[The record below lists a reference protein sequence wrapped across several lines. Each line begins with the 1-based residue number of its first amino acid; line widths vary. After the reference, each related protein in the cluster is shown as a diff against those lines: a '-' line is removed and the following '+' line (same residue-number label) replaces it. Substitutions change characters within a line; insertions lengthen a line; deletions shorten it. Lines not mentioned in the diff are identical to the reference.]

1 MKTLFIC
8 EYVRTIVDLTE
19 KFLPNE
25 KFLKKYEELTI
36 NRRAGY
42 SIAITNL
49 RIFISNKN
57 EVWDIYSDKVD
68 YLGRLFTPM
77 FSWWWQLIFIP
88 MSLMMLDGSK
98 WIAAIFMLLSIAR
111 QQIRIETL
119 TIGVKSKNWNITK
132 DNETLDHISEDIR
145 LNSVVGVIRKDGKQ
159 ILEAEDIGKA
169 PTLNIELIG
178 ENESR
183 PLTTAWSFAAM
194 SFLSYYASSFGA
206 GTGFWTFFL
215 GIISIGF
222 FIIHRDRKKT
232 NEFRGVEPKPGLI
245 LQVYQY
251 ILNYFKIPV
260 IITRWSFILYQ
271 RKIYVRDLGYQLC
284 CGFLLIGLFITY
296 ANENMIPLLIAII
309 IGIPIYLIGRTLS
322 GIPRSNKRMALRSFS
337 ALFIGLLVVM
347 PCLMLVPMYDTATI
361 KLPKSF
367 VQGDSGNGWKNVMN
381 EYDEYGLGL
390 ASTTFSLYIDD
401 AEDDEGNSDGYP
413 GILMVIAV
421 KVPIDIEEKDML
433 AELDKQFERMAVDQ
447 EVELDSEID
456 KGSRKT
462 KQGYETQYSIFNGTA
477 KTDSI
482 GFEGYSRTI
491 TEGSKTLYVGEVW
504 KAPEYNLIV
513 VAMGIAII
521 SEEEINDQTGIN
533 PIDDFISD
541 IIPDNPND
549 TVNMQNW
556 LELLD
561 IIPETICYNN

>member
-1 MKTLFIC
+1 MI
-8 EYVRTIVDLTE
+8 IVDLTE

-25 KFLKKYEELTI
+25 KFLKKYEDLTV
-36 NRRAGY
+36 NRRTGY

-57 EVWDIYSDKVD
+57 EVWDIYSDKID

-132 DNETLDHISEDIR
+132 DNETLDQISEDIR

-159 ILEAEDIGKA
+159 IWEAEDLGKA

-183 PLTTAWSFAAM
+183 PLTSAWSFAAI

-215 GIISIGF
+215 AIISIGF

-245 LQVYQY
+245 LQAYQY

-260 IITRWSFILYQ
+260 INTRWSFGFYQ
-271 RKIYVRDLGYQLC
+271 RTIYVRDLGYQLC
-284 CGFLLIGLFITY
+284 CVFLLIGLFITY
-296 ANENMIPLLIAII
+296 ANKNMIPLLIAIT

-322 GIPRSNKRMALRSFS
+322 GIPRSNKRMALRSLS
-337 ALFIGLLVVM
+337 ATFVGFLVVI
-347 PCLMLVPMYDTATI
+347 PCLLLMPMYDTATI
-361 KLPKSF
+361 KVPKSF

-401 AEDDEGNSDGYP
+401 AKDNEGNNDGYP

-433 AELDKQFERMAVDQ
+433 SELDKQFERMAVDQ
-447 EVELDSEID
+447 EIELDSEID

-482 GFEGYSRTI
+482 GFEGYNRTI

-521 SEEEINDQTGIN
+521 SEEEINDQTGID

-549 TVNMQNW
+549 TANMQNW

>member
-1 MKTLFIC
+1 MI
-8 EYVRTIVDLTE
+8 IVDLTE

-25 KFLKKYEELTI
+25 KFLKKYEDLTV
-36 NRRAGY
+36 NRRTGY

-57 EVWDIYSDKVD
+57 EVWDIYSDKID

-88 MSLMMLDGSK
+88 MALMMLDGSK

-132 DNETLDHISEDIR
+132 DNETLDQISEDIR

-159 ILEAEDIGKA
+159 IWEAEDLGKA

-183 PLTTAWSFAAM
+183 PLTSAWSFAAI

-215 GIISIGF
+215 AIISIGF

-245 LQVYQY
+245 LQAYQY
-251 ILNYFKIPV
+251 ILNYFKIP
-260 IITRWSFILYQ
+260 IINTRWSFGFYQ
-271 RKIYVRDLGYQLC
+271 RTIYVRDLGYQLC
-284 CGFLLIGLFITY
+284 CVFLLIGLFITY
-296 ANENMIPLLIAII
+296 ANKNMIPLLIAIT

-322 GIPRSNKRMALRSFS
+322 GIPRSNKRMALRSLS
-337 ALFIGLLVVM
+337 ATFVGFLVVI
-347 PCLMLVPMYDTATI
+347 PCLLLMPMYDTATI
-361 KLPKSF
+361 KVPKSF

-401 AEDDEGNSDGYP
+401 AKDNEGNNDGYP

-433 AELDKQFERMAVDQ
+433 SELDKQFERMAVDQ
-447 EVELDSEID
+447 EIELDSEID

-482 GFEGYSRTI
+482 GFEGYNRTI

-521 SEEEINDQTGIN
+521 SEEEINDRTGID

-549 TVNMQNW
+549 TANMQKW

>member
-1 MKTLFIC
+1 MLIC
-8 EYVRTIVDLTE
+8 YKIVDLTE

-25 KFLKKYEELTI
+25 KFLKKYGDLTI
-36 NRRAGY
+36 NRKAGY
-42 SIAITNL
+42 SLLITNL
-49 RIFISNKN
+49 RVFISNKN
-57 EVWDIYSDKVD
+57 EVWDLYSDKID

-88 MSLMMLDGSK
+88 ISLMTLNEIK
-98 WIAAIFMLLSIAR
+98 WISAIFILLSIAR

-119 TIGVKSKNWNITK
+119 IIGVKSKNWNITK
-132 DNETLDHISEDIR
+132 DNETLDQISEDIR

-159 ILEAEDIGKA
+159 ILEAEDIGNI

-183 PLTTAWSFAAM
+183 PLTSAWSFAAM
-194 SFLSYYASSFGA
+194 SFISYYVSSFGA

-215 GIISIGF
+215 AAISIGF

-232 NEFRGVEPKPGLI
+232 NEFRGVDPKSSLI
-245 LQVYQY
+245 LRAYYY
-251 ILNYFKIPV
+251 ILSYFKIP
-260 IITRWSFILYQ
+260 IINTRWSFVFYQ
-271 RKIYVRDLGYQLC
+271 RTIYVRDLGYQLC
-284 CGFLLIGLFITY
+284 CVFLLIGLFITY
-296 ANENMIPLLIAII
+296 ANENMIPLLVAIT
-309 IGIPIYLIGRTLS
+309 IGTPIYLIGRTLS
-322 GIPRSNKRMALRSFS
+322 GIPRSNKRMALRSIS
-337 ALFIGLLVVM
+337 AILIGLLVVI
-347 PCLMLVPMYDTATI
+347 PCLALMPMYDTASI
-361 KLPKSF
+361 KVPKSYI
-367 VQGDSGNGWKNVMN
+367 QGDSGNGWKNVMN

-390 ASTTFSLYIDD
+390 ASTTFSLFIDD
-401 AEDDEGNSDGYP
+401 AEDNEGNRDGYP
-413 GILMVIAV
+413 GILMVVAV

-433 AELDKQFERMAVDQ
+433 YELDKQFKRMAVDQ
-447 EVELDSEID
+447 EIELDTEIE
-456 KGSRKT
+456 KGSRYT

-533 PIDDFISD
+533 PIDDLISD
-541 IIPDNPND
+541 IIPNNPND
-549 TVNMQNW
+549 TTNIQNW

>member
-1 MKTLFIC
+1 MI
-8 EYVRTIVDLTE
+8 IVDLTE

-25 KFLKKYEELTI
+25 KFLKKYEDLTV
-36 NRRAGY
+36 NRRTGY

-57 EVWDIYSDKVD
+57 EVWDIYSDKID

-88 MSLMMLDGSK
+88 MALMMLDGSK

-132 DNETLDHISEDIR
+132 DNETLDQISEDIR

-159 ILEAEDIGKA
+159 IWEAEDLGKA

-183 PLTTAWSFAAM
+183 PLTSAWSFAAI

-215 GIISIGF
+215 AIISIGF

-245 LQVYQY
+245 LQAYQY
-251 ILNYFKIPV
+251 ILNYFKIP
-260 IITRWSFILYQ
+260 IINTRWSFGFYQ
-271 RKIYVRDLGYQLC
+271 RTIYVRDLGYQLC
-284 CGFLLIGLFITY
+284 CVFLLIGLFITY
-296 ANENMIPLLIAII
+296 ANKNMIPLLIAIT

-322 GIPRSNKRMALRSFS
+322 GIPRSNKRMALRSLS
-337 ALFIGLLVVM
+337 ATFVGFLVVI
-347 PCLMLVPMYDTATI
+347 PCLLLMPMYDTATI
-361 KLPKSF
+361 KVPKSF

-401 AEDDEGNSDGYP
+401 AKDNEGNNDGYP

-433 AELDKQFERMAVDQ
+433 SELDKQFERMAVDQ
-447 EVELDSEID
+447 EIELDSEID

-482 GFEGYSRTI
+482 GFEGYNRTI

-521 SEEEINDQTGIN
+521 SEEEINDRTGID

-549 TVNMQNW
+549 TANMQNW

>member
-1 MKTLFIC
+1 M
-8 EYVRTIVDLTE
+8 DLTE
-19 KFLPNE
+19 NFLPNE
-25 KFLKKYEELTI
+25 KFLKKYEDLTI
-36 NRRAGY
+36 NRKTGY

-57 EVWDIYSDKVD
+57 ELWDIYSDKID

-88 MSLMMLDGSK
+88 ISLMMLDGSK
-98 WIAAIFMLLSIAR
+98 LIAAIFILLSIAR
-111 QQIRIETL
+111 QQIKIETL

-132 DNETLDHISEDIR
+132 DNETLDQLSEDIR
-145 LNSVVGVIRKDGKQ
+145 LNSIVGVIRKDGKQ
-159 ILEAEDIGKA
+159 ILEAEDIGNI
-169 PTLNIELIG
+169 PTLSIDLIG

-183 PLTTAWSFAAM
+183 PLASAWSFAAI
-194 SFLSYYASSFGA
+194 SFLFYYASSFGA

-215 GIISIGF
+215 AAISIGF

-232 NEFRGVEPKPGLI
+232 NEFRRVDPKPGLI
-245 LQVYQY
+245 TQAYQY
-251 ILNYFKIPV
+251 ILTYFKIPV
-260 IITRWSFILYQ
+260 LNTRWSFEFYK
-271 RKIYVRDLGYQLC
+271 RTIYSRDLGYKLC
-284 CGFLLIGLFITY
+284 CLLLFIGLLITY
-296 ANENMIPLLIAII
+296 TSENMIPLLIGIS

-322 GIPRSNKRMALRSFS
+322 GIPRSNKRMVLRSFS
-337 ALFIGLLVVM
+337 AALVGLLVII
-347 PCLMLVPMYDTATI
+347 PCLWLMPMYSTASI
-361 KLPKSF
+361 KVPITY

-401 AEDDEGNSDGYP
+401 AEDNEGNSDGYP
-413 GILMVIAV
+413 GILMVVAV

-433 AELDKQFERMAVDQ
+433 SELDKQFKRMAIDQ
-447 EVELDSEID
+447 EIELDSEID
-456 KGSRKT
+456 KGSRT
-462 KQGYETQYSIFNGTA
+462 TSQGYETQYSIFNGTA

-482 GFEGYSRTI
+482 GFEGYNRTI

-521 SEEEINDQTGIN
+521 SEEEINDKTGIN
-533 PIDDFISD
+533 PIDDIISD
-541 IIPDNPND
+541 IIPSNPTDSTNI
-549 TVNMQNW
+549 QNW
-556 LELLD
+556 LELLE

>member
-1 MKTLFIC
+1 M
-8 EYVRTIVDLTE
+8 DLTE

-25 KFLKKYEELTI
+25 KFLKKYENLSV
-36 NRRAGY
+36 NRKTGY

-49 RIFISNKN
+49 RVFISNKN
-57 EVWDIYSDKVD
+57 EVWDIYSDKID

-77 FSWWWQLIFIP
+77 FSWWWQLIFVPI
-88 MSLMMLDGSK
+88 SLMTLDGSK
-98 WIAAIFMLLSIAR
+98 LISAIFILLSIAR

-132 DNETLDHISEDIR
+132 DNETLDQISEDIR

-159 ILEAEDIGKA
+159 ILEAEDIGKT
-169 PTLNIELIG
+169 PKLNIELIG

-183 PLTTAWSFAAM
+183 PLVSAWSFATM

-215 GIISIGF
+215 AIISIGF

-232 NEFRGVEPKPGLI
+232 NEFRGVDPKPGLI
-245 LQVYQY
+245 LQGYHY
-251 ILNYFKIPV
+251 ILNYFKIP
-260 IITRWSFILYQ
+260 IINTRWSFTFYQ

-284 CGFLLIGLFITY
+284 CIFLLLGLFITY
-296 ANENMIPLLIAII
+296 ANENMVPLLAAIT

-337 ALFIGLLVVM
+337 AVLIGLLVVI
-347 PCLMLVPMYDTATI
+347 PCLSLIPMYDTASV
-361 KLPKSF
+361 KVPKSF
-367 VQGDSGNGWKNVMN
+367 IQGDSGNGWKNIMN

-390 ASTTFSLYIDD
+390 ASTTFSLYVDD
-401 AEDDEGNSDGYP
+401 AEDNEGNSDGYP
-413 GILMVIAV
+413 GILIVVAV

-433 AELDKQFERMAVDQ
+433 SELDKQFERMAVDQ
-447 EVELDSEID
+447 EVELDSEIE
-456 KGSRKT
+456 KGSRIT
-462 KQGYETQYSIFNGTA
+462 TQGYETQYSIFNGTA

-482 GFEGYSRTI
+482 GFEGYNRTI
-491 TEGSKTLYVGEVW
+491 TEGSKTLYIGEVW

-521 SEEEINDQTGIN
+521 SEEEINDQTGID
-533 PIDDFISD
+533 PIDDFISN

-549 TVNMQNW
+549 TTNMQNW

-561 IIPETICYNN
+561 IIPETICYSN

>member
-1 MKTLFIC
+1 MI
-8 EYVRTIVDLTE
+8 IVDLTE

-25 KFLKKYEELTI
+25 KFLKKYEDLTV
-36 NRRAGY
+36 NRRTGY

-57 EVWDIYSDKVD
+57 EVWDIYSDKID

-132 DNETLDHISEDIR
+132 DNETLDQISEDIR

-159 ILEAEDIGKA
+159 IWEAEDLGKA

-183 PLTTAWSFAAM
+183 PLTSAWSFAAI

-215 GIISIGF
+215 AIISIGF

-245 LQVYQY
+245 LQAYQY

-260 IITRWSFILYQ
+260 INTRWSFGFYQ
-271 RKIYVRDLGYQLC
+271 RTIYVRDLGYQLC
-284 CGFLLIGLFITY
+284 CVFLLIGLFITY
-296 ANENMIPLLIAII
+296 ANKNMIPLLIAIT
-309 IGIPIYLIGRTLS
+309 IGIPIYLIGRTIS
-322 GIPRSNKRMALRSFS
+322 GIPRSNKRMALRSLS
-337 ALFIGLLVVM
+337 ATFVGFLVVI
-347 PCLMLVPMYDTATI
+347 PCLLLMPMYDTATI
-361 KLPKSF
+361 KVPKSF
-367 VQGDSGNGWKNVMN
+367 VQGDLGNGWKNVMN

-401 AEDDEGNSDGYP
+401 AKDNEGNNDGYP

-433 AELDKQFERMAVDQ
+433 SELDKQFERMAVDQ
-447 EVELDSEID
+447 EIELDSEID

-482 GFEGYSRTI
+482 GFEGYNRTI

-521 SEEEINDQTGIN
+521 SEEEINDQTGID

-549 TVNMQNW
+549 TANMQNW

>member
-1 MKTLFIC
+1 M
-8 EYVRTIVDLTE
+8 TIVDLTE

-25 KFLKKYEELTI
+25 KFLKKYEDLTV
-36 NRRAGY
+36 NRRTGY

-57 EVWDIYSDKVD
+57 EVWDIYSDKID

-88 MSLMMLDGSK
+88 MSLMMLDESK

-132 DNETLDHISEDIR
+132 DNETLDQISEDIR

-159 ILEAEDIGKA
+159 IWEAEDLGKA

-183 PLTTAWSFAAM
+183 PLTSAWSFAAI

-215 GIISIGF
+215 AIISIGF

-232 NEFRGVEPKPGLI
+232 NEFRGVDPKLGLI
-245 LQVYQY
+245 LQAYQY

-260 IITRWSFILYQ
+260 INTRWSFGFYQ
-271 RKIYVRDLGYQLC
+271 RTIYVRDLGYQLC
-284 CGFLLIGLFITY
+284 CIFLLIGLFITY
-296 ANENMIPLLIAII
+296 ANENMIPLLIAMT

-322 GIPRSNKRMALRSFS
+322 GIPRSNKRMALRSLS
-337 ALFIGLLVVM
+337 ATFVGLLVVI
-347 PCLMLVPMYDTATI
+347 PCLLLMPMYDTATI

-521 SEEEINDQTGIN
+521 SEEEINDQTGSD

>member
-1 MKTLFIC
+1 M
-8 EYVRTIVDLTE
+8 DLTE
-19 KFLPNE
+19 NFLPNE
-25 KFLKKYEELTI
+25 KFLKKYEDLTI
-36 NRRAGY
+36 NRKTGY

-57 EVWDIYSDKVD
+57 ELWDIYSDKID

-88 MSLMMLDGSK
+88 ISLMMLDGSK
-98 WIAAIFMLLSIAR
+98 LIAAIFILLSIAR

-119 TIGVKSKNWNITK
+119 TIGVKSKNWNVTK
-132 DNETLDHISEDIR
+132 DNETLDQLSEDIR

-159 ILEAEDIGKA
+159 ILEAEDIGNV
-169 PTLNIELIG
+169 PTLSIDLIG

-183 PLTTAWSFAAM
+183 PLASAWSFAVI
-194 SFLSYYASSFGA
+194 SFLFYYASSFGA

-215 GIISIGF
+215 AAISIGF

-232 NEFRGVEPKPGLI
+232 NEFRGVDPKPGLI
-245 LQVYQY
+245 TQAYQY
-251 ILNYFKIPV
+251 ILTYFKIPV
-260 IITRWSFILYQ
+260 LNTKWSFEFYK
-271 RKIYVRDLGYQLC
+271 RTIYSRDLGYNLC
-284 CGFLLIGLFITY
+284 CLLLFIGLLITHTS
-296 ANENMIPLLIAII
+296 ENMIPLLTGIS
-309 IGIPIYLIGRTLS
+309 IGIPIYLIGRTIS
-322 GIPRSNKRMALRSFS
+322 GIPRSNKRMLLRCVS
-337 ALFIGLLVVM
+337 AVLVGLIVIV
-347 PCLMLVPMYDTATI
+347 PCLWLMPMYNTASI
-361 KLPKSF
+361 KVPITY

-401 AEDDEGNSDGYP
+401 AEDNEGNSDGYP
-413 GILMVIAV
+413 GILMVVAV

-433 AELDKQFERMAVDQ
+433 SELDKQFKRMAIDQ
-447 EVELDSEID
+447 EIELDSEID
-456 KGSRKT
+456 KGSRIT
-462 KQGYETQYSIFNGTA
+462 RQGYETQYSIFNGTA

-482 GFEGYSRTI
+482 GFEGYNRTI

-521 SEEEINDQTGIN
+521 SEEEINDKTGID
-533 PIDDFISD
+533 PIDDIISD
-541 IIPDNPND
+541 LIPNNPTD
-549 TVNMQNW
+549 STDVQNW
-556 LELLD
+556 LELLE

>member
-1 MKTLFIC
+1 M
-8 EYVRTIVDLTE
+8 DLTE
-19 KFLPNE
+19 NFLPNE
-25 KFLKKYEELTI
+25 KFLKKYEDLTI
-36 NRRAGY
+36 NRKTGY

-57 EVWDIYSDKVD
+57 ELWDIYSDKID

-88 MSLMMLDGSK
+88 ISLMMLDGSK
-98 WIAAIFMLLSIAR
+98 LIAAIFILLSIAR

-132 DNETLDHISEDIR
+132 DNETLDQLSEDIR

-159 ILEAEDIGKA
+159 ILEAEDIENV
-169 PTLNIELIG
+169 PTLSIDLIG

-183 PLTTAWSFAAM
+183 PLASAWSFAVI
-194 SFLSYYASSFGA
+194 SFLFYYASSFGA

-215 GIISIGF
+215 AAISIGF

-232 NEFRGVEPKPGLI
+232 NEFRGVDPKPGLI
-245 LQVYQY
+245 TQAYQY
-251 ILNYFKIPV
+251 ILTYFKIPV
-260 IITRWSFILYQ
+260 LNAKWSFEFYKRTIDS
-271 RKIYVRDLGYQLC
+271 RDLGYNLC
-284 CGFLLIGLFITY
+284 CLLLFIGLLITHTS
-296 ANENMIPLLIAII
+296 ENMIPLLIGIS
-309 IGIPIYLIGRTLS
+309 IGIPIYLIGRTIS
-322 GIPRSNKRMALRSFS
+322 GIPRSNKRMLLRSFS
-337 ALFIGLLVVM
+337 ALLVGLLVII
-347 PCLMLVPMYDTATI
+347 PCLWLMPMYNTASI
-361 KLPKSF
+361 KVPVTY

-401 AEDDEGNSDGYP
+401 AEDNEGNSDGYP
-413 GILMVIAV
+413 GILMVVAV

-433 AELDKQFERMAVDQ
+433 SELDKQFKRMAIDQ
-447 EVELDSEID
+447 EIELDSEID
-456 KGSRKT
+456 KGSRT
-462 KQGYETQYSIFNGTA
+462 TRQGYETQYSIFNGTA

-482 GFEGYSRTI
+482 GFEGYNRTI
-491 TEGSKTLYVGEVW
+491 TKGSKTLYVGEVW

-521 SEEEINDQTGIN
+521 SEEEINDKTGID
-533 PIDDFISD
+533 PIDDIISD
-541 IIPDNPND
+541 LIPNNPTD
-549 TVNMQNW
+549 STDVQNW
-556 LELLD
+556 LELLE

>member
-1 MKTLFIC
+1 M
-8 EYVRTIVDLTE
+8 TIVDLTE

-25 KFLKKYEELTI
+25 KFLKKYEDLTV
-36 NRRAGY
+36 NRRTGY

-57 EVWDIYSDKVD
+57 EVWDIYSDKID

-88 MSLMMLDGSK
+88 MSLMMLDESK

-132 DNETLDHISEDIR
+132 DNETLDQISEDIR

-159 ILEAEDIGKA
+159 IWEAEDLGKA

-183 PLTTAWSFAAM
+183 PLTSAWSFAAI

-215 GIISIGF
+215 AIISIGF

-232 NEFRGVEPKPGLI
+232 NEFRGVDPKLGLI
-245 LQVYQY
+245 LQAYQY

-260 IITRWSFILYQ
+260 INTRWSFGFYQ
-271 RKIYVRDLGYQLC
+271 RTIYVRDLGYQLC
-284 CGFLLIGLFITY
+284 CIFLLIGLFITY
-296 ANENMIPLLIAII
+296 ANENMIPLLIAMT

-322 GIPRSNKRMALRSFS
+322 GIPRSNKRMALRSLS
-337 ALFIGLLVVM
+337 ATFVGLLVVI
-347 PCLMLVPMYDTATI
+347 PCLLLMPMYDTATI

-401 AEDDEGNSDGYP
+401 AEDNEGNNDGYP
-413 GILMVIAV
+413 GILMVVAV

-433 AELDKQFERMAVDQ
+433 SELDKQFERMAVDQ
-447 EVELDSEID
+447 EIELDSEIE

-482 GFEGYSRTI
+482 GFEGYNRTI
-491 TEGSKTLYVGEVW
+491 TKGSKTLYVGEVW

-521 SEEEINDQTGIN
+521 SEEEINDQTGIT

-549 TVNMQNW
+549 TTNMQNW

>member
-1 MKTLFIC
+1 MI
-8 EYVRTIVDLTE
+8 IVDLTE

-25 KFLKKYEELTI
+25 KFLKKYKDLTV
-36 NRRAGY
+36 NRKTGY

-57 EVWDIYSDKVD
+57 EVWDIYSDKID

-88 MSLMMLDGSK
+88 MSLIMLDGSK

-132 DNETLDHISEDIR
+132 DNETLDQISEDIR

-159 ILEAEDIGKA
+159 IWEAEDLGKA

-183 PLTTAWSFAAM
+183 PLTSAWSFAAI

-215 GIISIGF
+215 AIISIGF

-232 NEFRGVEPKPGLI
+232 NEFRGVDPKPGLI
-245 LQVYQY
+245 LQAYQY

-260 IITRWSFILYQ
+260 INTRWSFGFYQ
-271 RKIYVRDLGYQLC
+271 RTIYVRDLGYQLC
-284 CGFLLIGLFITY
+284 CVFLLIGLFITY
-296 ANENMIPLLIAII
+296 ANENMIPLLIAMT

-337 ALFIGLLVVM
+337 ATFVGLLVVI
-347 PCLMLVPMYDTATI
+347 PCLLLMPMYDTATI
-361 KLPKSF
+361 KVPKSF

-381 EYDEYGLGL
+381 QYDEYGLGL

-401 AEDDEGNSDGYP
+401 AEDNEGNNDGYP
-413 GILMVIAV
+413 GILMVVAV

-433 AELDKQFERMAVDQ
+433 SELDKQFKRMAVDQ
-447 EVELDSEID
+447 KIELDSEIE

-482 GFEGYSRTI
+482 GFEGYNRTI
-491 TEGSKTLYVGEVW
+491 TKGSKTLYVGEVW

-521 SEEEINDQTGIN
+521 SEEEINVD
-533 PIDDFISD
+533 PFDDFIPDFIPD

-549 TVNMQNW
+549 TTNMQNW

-561 IIPETICYNN
+561 IIPETICYYN

>member
-1 MKTLFIC
+1 MI
-8 EYVRTIVDLTE
+8 IVDLTE

-25 KFLKKYEELTI
+25 KFLKKYEDLTV
-36 NRRAGY
+36 NRRTGY

-57 EVWDIYSDKVD
+57 EVWDIYSDKID

-88 MSLMMLDGSK
+88 MALMMLDGSK

-132 DNETLDHISEDIR
+132 DNETLDQISEDIR

-159 ILEAEDIGKA
+159 IWEAEDLGKA

-183 PLTTAWSFAAM
+183 PLTSAWSFAAI

-215 GIISIGF
+215 AIISIGF

-232 NEFRGVEPKPGLI
+232 NEFRGVDPKSGLI
-245 LQVYQY
+245 LQAYQY

-260 IITRWSFILYQ
+260 INTRWSFRFYQ
-271 RKIYVRDLGYQLC
+271 RTIYVRDLGYQLC
-284 CGFLLIGLFITY
+284 CVFLLIGLFITY
-296 ANENMIPLLIAII
+296 ANENMIPLLIAIT

-322 GIPRSNKRMALRSFS
+322 GIPRSNKRMALRSLS
-337 ALFIGLLVVM
+337 ATFVGFLVVI
-347 PCLMLVPMYDTATI
+347 PCLLLMPMYDTATI
-361 KLPKSF
+361 KVPKSF

-401 AEDDEGNSDGYP
+401 AKDNEGNNDGYP

-433 AELDKQFERMAVDQ
+433 SELDKQFERMAVDQ
-447 EVELDSEID
+447 EIELDSEID
-456 KGSRKT
+456 KGSLKT

-482 GFEGYSRTI
+482 GFEGYNRTI

-521 SEEEINDQTGIN
+521 SEEEINDQTGIY

-549 TVNMQNW
+549 TANMQNW

>member
-1 MKTLFIC
+1 MI
-8 EYVRTIVDLTE
+8 IVDLTE

-25 KFLKKYEELTI
+25 KFLKKYEDLTV
-36 NRRAGY
+36 NRRTGY

-57 EVWDIYSDKVD
+57 EVWDIYSDKID

-88 MSLMMLDGSK
+88 MALMMLDGSK

-132 DNETLDHISEDIR
+132 DNETLDQISEDIR

-159 ILEAEDIGKA
+159 IWEAEDLGKA

-183 PLTTAWSFAAM
+183 PLTSAWSFAAI

-215 GIISIGF
+215 AIISIGF

-245 LQVYQY
+245 LQAYQY
-251 ILNYFKIPV
+251 ILNYFKIP
-260 IITRWSFILYQ
+260 IINTRWSFGFYQ
-271 RKIYVRDLGYQLC
+271 RTIYVRDLGYQLC
-284 CGFLLIGLFITY
+284 CVFLLIGLFITY
-296 ANENMIPLLIAII
+296 ANENMIPLLIAIT

-322 GIPRSNKRMALRSFS
+322 GIPRSNKRMALRSLS
-337 ALFIGLLVVM
+337 ATFVGFLVVI
-347 PCLMLVPMYDTATI
+347 PCLLLMPMYDTATI
-361 KLPKSF
+361 KVPKSF

-401 AEDDEGNSDGYP
+401 AKDNEGNNDGYP

-433 AELDKQFERMAVDQ
+433 SELDKQFERMAVDQ
-447 EVELDSEID
+447 EIELDSEID

-482 GFEGYSRTI
+482 GFEGYNRTI

-521 SEEEINDQTGIN
+521 SEEEINDRTGID

-549 TVNMQNW
+549 TANMQNW

>member
-25 KFLKKYEELTI
+25 KFLKKYEDLTI
-36 NRRAGY
+36 NRRTGY

-183 PLTTAWSFAAM
+183 PLTTALSFAAM

-347 PCLMLVPMYDTATI
+347 SCLMLVPMYDTATI

-561 IIPETICYNN
+561 IIP

>member
-1 MKTLFIC
+1 M
-8 EYVRTIVDLTE
+8 
-19 KFLPNE
+19 
-25 KFLKKYEELTI
+25 
-36 NRRAGY
+36 
-42 SIAITNL
+42 
-49 RIFISNKN
+49 
-57 EVWDIYSDKVD
+57 
-68 YLGRLFTPM
+68 
-77 FSWWWQLIFIP
+77 
-88 MSLMMLDGSK
+88 
-98 WIAAIFMLLSIAR
+98 
-111 QQIRIETL
+111 
-119 TIGVKSKNWNITK
+119 
-132 DNETLDHISEDIR
+132 
-145 LNSVVGVIRKDGKQ
+145 
-159 ILEAEDIGKA
+159 
-169 PTLNIELIG
+169 
-178 ENESR
+178 
-183 PLTTAWSFAAM
+183 
-194 SFLSYYASSFGA
+194 
-206 GTGFWTFFL
+206 
-215 GIISIGF
+215 
-222 FIIHRDRKKT
+222 
-232 NEFRGVEPKPGLI
+232 
-245 LQVYQY
+245 
-251 ILNYFKIPV
+251 
-260 IITRWSFILYQ
+260 YQ

>member
-1 MKTLFIC
+1 MI
-8 EYVRTIVDLTE
+8 IVDLTE

-25 KFLKKYEELTI
+25 KFLKKYEDLTV
-36 NRRAGY
+36 NRRTGY

-57 EVWDIYSDKVD
+57 EVWDIYSDKID

-88 MSLMMLDGSK
+88 MALMMLDGSK

-132 DNETLDHISEDIR
+132 DNETLDQISEDIR

-159 ILEAEDIGKA
+159 IWEAEDLGKA

-183 PLTTAWSFAAM
+183 PLTSAWSFAAI

-215 GIISIGF
+215 AIISIGF

-245 LQVYQY
+245 LQAYQY

-260 IITRWSFILYQ
+260 INTRWSFGFYQ
-271 RKIYVRDLGYQLC
+271 RTIYVRDLGYQLC
-284 CGFLLIGLFITY
+284 CVFLLIGLFITY
-296 ANENMIPLLIAII
+296 ANKNMIPLLIAIT

-322 GIPRSNKRMALRSFS
+322 GIPRSNKRMALRSLS
-337 ALFIGLLVVM
+337 ATFVGFLVVI
-347 PCLMLVPMYDTATI
+347 PCLLLMPMYDTATI
-361 KLPKSF
+361 KVPKSF

-401 AEDDEGNSDGYP
+401 AKDNEGNNDGYP

-433 AELDKQFERMAVDQ
+433 SELDKQFERMAVDQ
-447 EVELDSEID
+447 EIELDSEID

-482 GFEGYSRTI
+482 GFEGYNRTI

-521 SEEEINDQTGIN
+521 SEEEINDRTGID

-549 TVNMQNW
+549 TANMQNW

>member
-1 MKTLFIC
+1 M
-8 EYVRTIVDLTE
+8 DLTE

-25 KFLKKYEELTI
+25 KFLKKYENLSV
-36 NRRAGY
+36 NRKTGY

-49 RIFISNKN
+49 RVFISNKN
-57 EVWDIYSDKVD
+57 EVWDIYSDKID

-88 MSLMMLDGSK
+88 ISLMTLDGSK
-98 WIAAIFMLLSIAR
+98 LISAIFILLSIAR

-132 DNETLDHISEDIR
+132 DNETLDQISEDIR

-159 ILEAEDIGKA
+159 ILEAEDIEKA
-169 PTLNIELIG
+169 PKLNIELIG

-183 PLTTAWSFAAM
+183 PLVSAWSFATM

-215 GIISIGF
+215 AIVSIGF

-232 NEFRGVEPKPGLI
+232 NQFREVDPKPGLI
-245 LQVYQY
+245 LQGYHY
-251 ILNYFKIPV
+251 ILNYFKIP
-260 IITRWSFILYQ
+260 IINTRWSFTFYQ

-284 CGFLLIGLFITY
+284 CIFLLLGLFITY
-296 ANENMIPLLIAII
+296 ANENMVPLLAAII
-309 IGIPIYLIGRTLS
+309 IGIPTYLIGRTLS

-337 ALFIGLLVVM
+337 AVLIGLLVVI
-347 PCLMLVPMYDTATI
+347 PCLSLIPMYDTASV
-361 KLPKSF
+361 KVPKSF
-367 VQGDSGNGWKNVMN
+367 IQGDSGNGWKNIMN

-390 ASTTFSLYIDD
+390 ASTTFSLYVDD
-401 AEDDEGNSDGYP
+401 AEDNGGNSDGYP
-413 GILMVIAV
+413 GILIVVAV

-433 AELDKQFERMAVDQ
+433 SELDKQFERMAVDQ
-447 EVELDSEID
+447 EVELDSEIE
-456 KGSRKT
+456 KGSRIT
-462 KQGYETQYSIFNGTA
+462 TQGYETQYSIFNGTA

-482 GFEGYSRTI
+482 GFEGYNRTI
-491 TEGSKTLYVGEVW
+491 TEGSKTLYIGEVW

-521 SEEEINDQTGIN
+521 SEEEINDQTGID
-533 PIDDFISD
+533 PIDDFISN

-549 TVNMQNW
+549 TTNMQNW

>member
-1 MKTLFIC
+1 
-8 EYVRTIVDLTE
+8 VDLTE
-19 KFLPNE
+19 NFLPNE
-25 KFLKKYEELTI
+25 KFLKKYEDLTI
-36 NRRAGY
+36 NRKTGY

-57 EVWDIYSDKVD
+57 ELWDIYSDKID

-88 MSLMMLDGSK
+88 ISLMMLDGSK
-98 WIAAIFMLLSIAR
+98 LIAAIFILLSIAR

-119 TIGVKSKNWNITK
+119 TIGVKSKNWNVTK
-132 DNETLDHISEDIR
+132 DNETLDQLSEDIR

-159 ILEAEDIGKA
+159 ILEAEDIGNV
-169 PTLNIELIG
+169 PTLSIDLIG

-183 PLTTAWSFAAM
+183 PLASAWSFAVI
-194 SFLSYYASSFGA
+194 SFLFYYASSFGA

-215 GIISIGF
+215 AAISIGF

-232 NEFRGVEPKPGLI
+232 NEFRGVDPKPGLI
-245 LQVYQY
+245 TQAYQY
-251 ILNYFKIPV
+251 ILTYFKIPV
-260 IITRWSFILYQ
+260 LNTKWSFEFYK
-271 RKIYVRDLGYQLC
+271 RTIYSRDLGYNLC
-284 CGFLLIGLFITY
+284 CLLLFIGLLITHTS
-296 ANENMIPLLIAII
+296 ENMIPLLTGIS
-309 IGIPIYLIGRTLS
+309 IGIPIYLIGRTIS
-322 GIPRSNKRMALRSFS
+322 GIPRSNKRMLLRCVS
-337 ALFIGLLVVM
+337 AVLVGLIVIV
-347 PCLMLVPMYDTATI
+347 PCLWLMPMYNTASI
-361 KLPKSF
+361 KVPITY

-401 AEDDEGNSDGYP
+401 AEDNEGNSDGYP
-413 GILMVIAV
+413 GILMVVAV

-433 AELDKQFERMAVDQ
+433 SELDKQFKRMAIDQ
-447 EVELDSEID
+447 EIELDSEID
-456 KGSRKT
+456 KGSRIT
-462 KQGYETQYSIFNGTA
+462 RQGYETQYSIFNGTA

-482 GFEGYSRTI
+482 GFEGYNRTI

-521 SEEEINDQTGIN
+521 SEEEINDKTGID
-533 PIDDFISD
+533 PIDDIISD
-541 IIPDNPND
+541 LIPNNPTD
-549 TVNMQNW
+549 STDVQNW
-556 LELLD
+556 LELLE

>member
-1 MKTLFIC
+1 M
-8 EYVRTIVDLTE
+8 DLAE

-25 KFLKKYEELTI
+25 KFLKKYDDLTV
-36 NRRAGY
+36 NRKAGY

-49 RIFISNKN
+49 RVFISNKN
-57 EVWDIYSDKVD
+57 EVWDIYSDKID

-88 MSLMMLDGSK
+88 ISLMTLDGTK
-98 WIAAIFMLLSIAR
+98 WVSALFILLSIAR
-111 QQIRIETL
+111 QQIKIETL
-119 TIGVKSKNWNITK
+119 KIGVNSKNWNITK
-132 DNETLDHISEDIR
+132 DNETLDQISEDIR
-145 LNSVVGVIRKDGKQ
+145 LNSVVGIIRKDVKQ
-159 ILEAEDIGKA
+159 ILEAEDIGKT
-169 PTLNIELIG
+169 PNLKIELIG

-183 PLTTAWSFAAM
+183 PLASAWSFAAM

-215 GIISIGF
+215 AVISIGF

-232 NEFRGVEPKPGLI
+232 NEFRDVEPKPCLI
-245 LQVYQY
+245 LQGYHY
-251 ILNYFKIPV
+251 ILKYFKIP
-260 IITRWSFILYQ
+260 IIKNRWSFVFYKRTIFT
-271 RKIYVRDLGYQLC
+271 RDLGYQLC
-284 CGFLLIGLFITY
+284 CIFLLIGLFATY
-296 ANENMIPLLIAII
+296 ANENMIPLLTTII
-309 IGIPIYLIGRTLS
+309 IGIPTYLIGRVLS
-322 GIPRSNKRMALRSFS
+322 GIPRSNKRMALRSTG
-337 ALFIGLLVVM
+337 AIMIGLIIVI
-347 PCLMLVPMYDTATI
+347 PCLALMPMYETASV
-361 KLPKSF
+361 KVPSSYVK
-367 VQGDSGNGWKNVMN
+367 GDSGNGWKNVMN

-390 ASTTFSLYIDD
+390 ASTTFSLYMDD
-401 AEDDEGNSDGYP
+401 AEDNEGNSDGYP
-413 GILMVIAV
+413 GILMIVAV

-447 EVELDSEID
+447 EVELDSEIE
-456 KGSRKT
+456 KGSRYT

-521 SEEEINDQTGIN
+521 SEEEINDKTGLD
-533 PIDDFISD
+533 PIDDIISD
-541 IIPDNPND
+541 IIPNNPTD
-549 TVNMQNW
+549 TTNEQNW